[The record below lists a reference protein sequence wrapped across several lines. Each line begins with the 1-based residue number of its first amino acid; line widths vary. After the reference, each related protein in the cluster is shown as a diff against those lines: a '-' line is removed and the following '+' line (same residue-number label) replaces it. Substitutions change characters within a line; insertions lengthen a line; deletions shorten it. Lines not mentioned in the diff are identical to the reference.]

1 MKSRIRRV
9 AHQTRY
15 CIISLTVVTIME
27 SELTQSWKRT
37 IQGVAHQSLVQ
48 LDPVVLEKI
57 KMLKTNGHGRQVTR
71 KAQSSLLLW

>member
-9 AHQTRY
+9 AHQTCY

-57 KMLKTNGHGRQVTR
+57 KMLKINGHRTTSDGE
-71 KAQSSLLLW
+71 SSI

>member
-27 SELTQSWKRT
+27 SELTQSWKRA

-57 KMLKTNGHGRQVTR
+57 KMLKTNGHRTTSD
-71 KAQSSLLLW
+71 AESSI

>member
-9 AHQTRY
+9 AHQTCY
-15 CIISLTVVTIME
+15 CIISLTVVT
-27 SELTQSWKRT
+27 QSWKRI

-57 KMLKTNGHGRQVTR
+57 KMLKTNGHRTTSDGE
-71 KAQSSLLLW
+71 SSI